1 MHELLSKNLFL
12 VKEHVGMFKA
22 ANNYDVYDPE
32 TGSVIMEC
40 REPKLG
46 RLTQLLRFTDLK
58 QNTPF
63 DIHLTDTSG
72 RPILRITRGVSILL
86 SRVSVLDADD
96 VEVGGFKQKLFSVGG
111 AFDVLD
117 KNESVL
123 CSLRGKWTGWE
134 FKFLAG
140 DTEFARVT
148 KKWAGVGKELFTSAD
163 NYVLEISDSVAP
175 DSRLR
180 ILILAAVL
188 CIDRSSIS
196 VSARAFF
203 FGSDP

>member
-22 ANNYDVYDPE
+22 ANKYDVYDPE

-117 KNESVL
+117 QNESVL

-188 CIDRSSIS
+188 CIDM
-196 VSARAFF
+196 VVKE
-203 FGSDP
+203 

>member
-32 TGSVIMEC
+32 TGSIIMEC

-46 RLTQLLRFTDLK
+46 RLTQLLRFTDFK

-72 RPILRITRGVSILL
+72 RPILRITRGVSIFL

-117 KNESVL
+117 QNESVL

-188 CIDRSSIS
+188 CIDM
-196 VSARAFF
+196 VVKE
-203 FGSDP
+203 